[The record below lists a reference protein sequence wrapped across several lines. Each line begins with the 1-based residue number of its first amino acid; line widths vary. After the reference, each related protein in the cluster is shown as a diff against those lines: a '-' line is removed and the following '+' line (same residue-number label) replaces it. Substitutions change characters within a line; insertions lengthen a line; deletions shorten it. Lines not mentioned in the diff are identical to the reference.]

1 MRLVKDGVKGFS
13 RDETTKA
20 ASSSFLPLEGER
32 SMAQKKV
39 ALEEG
44 V

>member
-1 MRLVKDGVKGFS
+1 VRLVKDEVNGFS

-20 ASSSFLPLEGER
+20 ASSSFLSLKGER